1 LSLTCPAGY
10 SPENSPHLTP
20 ALELDS
26 TMIEFSTDLASRGLP
41 NVVKSDED
49 LHTLMAAFEQTLKKL
64 DLWQFYVLQPSRERE
79 SVFSALCSDEIA
91 LWTGPPV
98 EGKSVVELAQIV
110 RSENKI
116 VGISAL
122 ASRFGVH
129 IRGDVAAS
137 IVKAAFVD
145 LQDYTALADAWVR
158 IVDVINVPLYQ
169 EWEDDTRVA
178 LENICNR
185 IRYTR
190 LDAQGPKLGEIT
202 RK

>member
-1 LSLTCPAGY
+1 
-10 SPENSPHLTP
+10 
-20 ALELDS
+20 
-26 TMIEFSTDLASRGLP
+26 MIEFSTNLTSRGLP
-41 NVVKSDED
+41 NIVKSDED
-49 LHTLMAAFEQTLKKL
+49 LHTLMAAFEQMLKKL

-91 LWTGPPV
+91 LWSGPPI

-110 RSENKI
+110 QSEDKI
-116 VGISAL
+116 VGINAL

-129 IRGDVAAS
+129 VRGDVAAG

-145 LQDYTALADAWVR
+145 LQDHTALADAWVR
-158 IVDVINVPLYQ
+158 VVDVINVPLYQ

-178 LENICNR
+178 LEHISNR

>member
-1 LSLTCPAGY
+1 
-10 SPENSPHLTP
+10 
-20 ALELDS
+20 
-26 TMIEFSTDLASRGLP
+26 MIEFSTDLTSRGLP
-41 NVVKSDED
+41 NIVKSDED
-49 LHTLMAAFEQTLKKL
+49 LYILTAALEQTLKKL

-79 SVFSALCSDEIA
+79 SAFSALCSDEIA
-91 LWTGPPV
+91 VWTGPPV

-116 VGISAL
+116 IGINAL

-129 IRGDVAAS
+129 IRGDVAAG

-145 LQDYTALADAWVR
+145 IQDYTALADAWVR

-169 EWEDDTRVA
+169 EWEDDARVA

>member
-1 LSLTCPAGY
+1 
-10 SPENSPHLTP
+10 
-20 ALELDS
+20 
-26 TMIEFSTDLASRGLP
+26 MIEFSTNLTSRGLP
-41 NVVKSDED
+41 NIVKSDED
-49 LHTLMAAFEQTLKKL
+49 LHTLMAAFEQMLKKL

-91 LWTGPPV
+91 LWSGPPI

-116 VGISAL
+116 VGINAL
-122 ASRFGVH
+122 TSRFGVH
-129 IRGDVAAS
+129 VRGDVAAG

-145 LQDYTALADAWVR
+145 LQDHTALADAWVR
-158 IVDVINVPLYQ
+158 VVDVINVPLYQ

-178 LENICNR
+178 LEHISNR